1 MKKRTNYKLFLA
13 FLGSMISF
21 ASNAQNHIDHTRTE
35 IKQVL
40 QKQYQAVPASAMH
53 WKEFKDS
60 MVLSFTSGDIESYH
74 FSFSKKGLC
83 QGEIIY
89 FTTDSAFANSLKAI
103 TQNPI
108 YQFKR
113 INENQ
118 YVSDYEHFLL
128 IELPAESPEK
138 KVGVFKTSWTKSL
151 YELLMKSK

>member
-1 MKKRTNYKLFLA
+1 MKSRTTFKILLA
-13 FLGSMISF
+13 VWGSLISF
-21 ASNAQNHIDHTRTE
+21 IATAQNHIDHTRPE

-40 QKQYQAVPASAMH
+40 QKQYATTPASIMQ

-60 MVLSFTSGDIESYH
+60 MVLSFTSGDIASYH

-89 FTTDSAFANSLKAI
+89 FTTDSAFANFLNVIIK
-103 TQNPI
+103 NPI
-108 YQFKR
+108 YHFKR

-138 KVGVFKTSWTKSL
+138 KFGVFKTSWTKSL
-151 YELLMKSK
+151 YEFLMKSK